1 MLHFYETLGFWRRSS
16 DIKRIHFAEEWNEF
30 AHLQVMESL
39 GGDQKWWVRFLAQH
53 SAIAYFFVLCFL
65 WAFSPTLSYKFSE
78 LLETHAVNTYGQ
90 FLDENEEVLLDLPPS
105 VAAVDYYCFGR
116 SDPFFGEYQTT
127 ALALGGEV
135 SCSYHGISNLDLCFH
150 QIFHSLILFLFCF
163 MLRLD
168 STPGG

>member
-39 GGDQKWWVRFLAQH
+39 GGDQKFWVRFIAQH

-90 FLDENEEVLLDLPPS
+90 FLDENESTLEELPPS
-105 VAAVDYYCFGR
+105 IAAINYYSLGR
-116 SDPFFGEYQTT
+116 LDPFFGEYQTT

-135 SCSYHGISNLDLCFH
+135 SCLSVFVAIEISAFITL
-150 QIFHSLILFLFCF
+150 SLVSCMTI
-163 MLRLD
+163 D
-168 STPGG
+168 STSWGRYEILV